1 MKHTYTPDEIRALRK
16 RANMSQEEFAVALG
30 AASRSVSR
38 WEKGEIVPG
47 RMAQMA
53 IAHFEQ
59 ELDRQEQERQN
70 A

>member
-1 MKHTYTPDEIRALRK
+1 MCNK
-16 RANMSQEEFAVALG
+16 EEEVDDGENKDDSFKNQSETTLIKCT
-30 AASRSVSR
+30 
-38 WEKGEIVPG
+38 EKGEIVPG